1 MCLIGLDADAFP
13 RDFQPLSFDIMARNA
28 RIGDRSRRNDDK
40 YLFLESII
48 SVREKLYISFVGQS
62 IQDNSRIPPS
72 VLVNELLDLIEAGF
86 FLPQENIRDHVITVH
101 RLQAFSP
108 AYFQG
113 ESKRFSYSEEN
124 MLASNQGQYRREA
137 DAFIPEQLNLSEEEI
152 EEWKNIDI
160 DMLCMFFS
168 NPARFLLEKR
178 LGIFLGRKAAMTE
191 DRENFE
197 LSALQKYG
205 IEQNLINSRLGG
217 VELDDFRPI
226 ERALGQL
233 PPGHVGDCLYNDM
246 SLAADAFFDRIENYT
261 REKVKAPLDID
272 CEISGF
278 FLSGRLTDIYAPG
291 YIHVRYAKRKARELL
306 KTWIY
311 HLIYCEVKPESWPA
325 ESFLLCKDKSQVFS
339 KPAHPGMILENLL
352 KLFRQGLTEP
362 IHFFPETSFEY
373 VQQILKK
380 KDNQQYALIKA
391 KNKWQGSDFNRG
403 EIEDP
408 YYQRCFNN
416 LDPMDESFEDIA
428 KRIYLPILEHHTEI
442 AI

>member
-1 MCLIGLDADAFP
+1 M
-13 RDFQPLSFDIMARNA
+13 
-28 RIGDRSRRNDDK
+28 
-40 YLFLESII
+40 
-48 SVREKLYISFVGQS
+48 
-62 IQDNSRIPPS
+62 
-72 VLVNELLDLIEAGF
+72 
-86 FLPQENIRDHVITVH
+86 
-101 RLQAFSP
+101 
-108 AYFQG
+108 
-113 ESKRFSYSEEN
+113 
-124 MLASNQGQYRREA
+124 
-137 DAFIPEQLNLSEEEI
+137 
-152 EEWKNIDI
+152 
-160 DMLCMFFS
+160 
-168 NPARFLLEKR
+168 
-178 LGIFLGRKAAMTE
+178 
-191 DRENFE
+191 
-197 LSALQKYG
+197 
-205 IEQNLINSRLGG
+205 
-217 VELDDFRPI
+217 
-226 ERALGQL
+226 
-233 PPGHVGDCLYNDM
+233 
-246 SLAADAFFDRIENYT
+246 
-261 REKVKAPLDID
+261 
-272 CEISGF
+272 
-278 FLSGRLTDIYAPG
+278 
-291 YIHVRYAKRKARELL
+291 

-311 HLIYCEVKPESWPA
+311 HLVYCEVKPESWPA